1 MDFYQG
7 KKVLVTGGSGFV
19 GSHVVELL
27 IQRGAKVGITTSQP
41 ELSAKAKFFLKDVLD
56 QIEIHPA
63 DLRDL
68 DQAKKAMDGYQ
79 LVINAAAKVSGLSYN
94 RDHSAEMFRDN
105 MLIGLSTIEAARIT
119 QVERFLVVSSACVY
133 RRDCLI
139 PTPETEGFVEEPEET
154 SRGYGW
160 SKRMHEYLGRAYAK
174 DYGMTIGIARP
185 YNCYGPRDDFD
196 PDHSHVIPGMIKR
209 FADGENP
216 FKLWGNGEQSR
227 SFLFVKD
234 FARGLLEV
242 LEKYAVAD
250 PLNIGADEETR
261 IGPLAN
267 QIRRLMD
274 LEQVPIVLDTTK
286 PIGQPRRHCDITK
299 AVEKINWKPEYNLE
313 QGLTET
319 IEYYL
324 QNKARIERGD
334 A

>member
-1 MDFYQG
+1 MEFYHN

-19 GSHVVELL
+19 GSHVVEQL
-27 IQRGAKVGITTSQP
+27 IKRGARVRITTSRSN
-41 ELSAKAKFFLKDVLD
+41 LDKKTRFFLNQVID
-56 QIEIHPA
+56 QIEIVNA
-63 DLRDL
+63 DLRNL
-68 DQAKKAMDGYQ
+68 DEAVKAIDGCQ
-79 LVINAAAKVSGLSYN
+79 FVINAAAKVSGLSYN

-105 MLIGLSTIEAARIT
+105 MLIGLNTIEAARLVD
-119 QVERFLVVSSACVY
+119 VERFLVVSSACVY

-160 SKRMHEYLGRAYAK
+160 SKRMHEYLGRAYTK

-196 PDHSHVIPGMIKR
+196 PAHSHVIPGMIKR

-267 QIRRLMD
+267 QIRRLMG
-274 LEQVPIVLDTTK
+274 LEEVPIVLDLDK
-286 PIGQPRRHCDITK
+286 PIGQPRRHCDISK
-299 AVEKINWKPEYNLE
+299 AVEKINWQPEYNLE
-313 QGLTET
+313 QGLQET

-324 QNKARIERGD
+324 KNRALIERGE